1 MKKTEQGSSKAV
13 SGHGSLAAYGFGHP
27 WWPTMDSLQISTTIG
42 SLFPHRCGNGDR
54 GGVFGGVFGGVLL
67 GESVIFLYA
76 SLFRTIFSHLPQAQG
91 TKCWT
96 SRVQDTQNACC
107 QKVWCQC

>member
-1 MKKTEQGSSKAV
+1 MSTMAV
-13 SGHGSLAAYGFGHP
+13 SPS
-27 WWPTMDSLQISTTIG
+27 
-42 SLFPHRCGNGDR
+42 PHCCGNGDR

-91 TKCWT
+91 TKYWM
-96 SRVQDTQNACC
+96 SVVQDTQNACC
-107 QKVWCQC
+107 RKVWCQC